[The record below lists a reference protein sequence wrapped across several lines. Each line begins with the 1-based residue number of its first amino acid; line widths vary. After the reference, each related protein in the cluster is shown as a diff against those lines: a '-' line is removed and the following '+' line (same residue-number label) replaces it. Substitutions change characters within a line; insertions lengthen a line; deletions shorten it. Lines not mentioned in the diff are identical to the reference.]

1 MQLLYNSDSY
11 AVMQFG
17 GLTTHDDAPP
27 GQGTGFEIVDKST
40 HREIFL
46 KGLLAERFRQG
57 VESLVRQGEPTV
69 EVLDDYIA
77 GFSGLAQH
85 PLAVH

>member
-1 MQLLYNSDSY
+1 MQLVYNSEVY

-17 GLTTHDDAPP
+17 AIDTHDNAPL
-27 GQGTGFEIVDKST
+27 GQGAGFEIVDKAT
-40 HREIFL
+40 RREVVL
-46 KGLLAERFRQG
+46 EGALAQHFREG
-57 VESLVRQGEPTV
+57 VASLVREGPPSP

-85 PLAVH
+85 PLALH